1 MNKYQKF
8 VVESLIRFQ
17 MWDGKRDSMS
27 ACPVE
32 GNKIILKQYDDIT
45 ITKYSL
51 YAVMDSIDYSKDI
64 KVEFLSDGKWAE
76 FPGLFKGR
84 VPELPID
91 FDNQIEKVKISSA
104 SNMFDEIE
112 LELTYVFA
120 DKEAYYAKK
129 ASEDLAK
136 KEADQKALNALIKPE
151 HKTGNDLVNIY
162 WDLVNDKVEVVKI
175 NLYSISNNETRLIGK
190 YKEEEAMFK
199 SITGLA
205 YGKYCYE
212 IIEFDGAGTEIARTD
227 KIEFTLSVPNYSG
240 RNAVTFSR

>member
-27 ACPVE
+27 ACQVN
-32 GNKIILKQYDDIT
+32 GNKVLLKQYDDIT

-51 YAVMDSIDYSKDI
+51 YAEMDAIDYSKDI
-64 KVEFLSDGKWAE
+64 MVEFSNNGKWE
-76 FPGLFKGR
+76 KFPDLYKERVPGLP
-84 VPELPID
+84 VD
-91 FDNQIEKVKISSA
+91 FDNQINKIKISSA
-104 SNMFDEIE
+104 SKMFDEFE
-112 LELTYVFA
+112 LELEYVFA

-129 ASEDLAK
+129 EAEDLAK
-136 KEADQKALNALIKPE
+136 KEANQKALNALIKPE

-162 WDLVNDKVEVVKI
+162 WDLVDDKVEVVKI
-175 NLYSISNNETRLIGK
+175 NLYSVSDNETRLIGK

-212 IIEFDGAGTEIARTD
+212 IIELDGAGNEVARTD

-240 RNAVTFSR
+240 RNTVTFSR